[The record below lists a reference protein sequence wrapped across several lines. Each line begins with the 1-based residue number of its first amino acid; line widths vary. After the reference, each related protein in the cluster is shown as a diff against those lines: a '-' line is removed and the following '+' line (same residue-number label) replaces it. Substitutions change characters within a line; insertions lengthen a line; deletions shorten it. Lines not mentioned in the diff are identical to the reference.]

1 MAVYQYRV
9 RDGSGKILTSQMEA
23 DSVAQVREA
32 LRSRKLTILDIK
44 EPATGLNA
52 DIKIP
57 GLDNR
62 PPDLKTV
69 ALFSRQMATLINAGV
84 PLVQALF
91 IMQKQI
97 EHKSFQEM
105 VRKVRVDVEG
115 GLPMSEA
122 MAKHPKAFNRL
133 YLNLVRAGETSG
145 TLELIL
151 DRIAEFQEK
160 DLALRGKVKK
170 ALTYP
175 TIVLVFA
182 LLITWGLIRYVV
194 PTFGDILT
202 SMNTELPIITRML
215 MSMSAFLQSYTWV
228 LVLIAVILFV
238 AYRWYYSTPQGRRV
252 IDQIKLKLPLLGPLT
267 RKGAIASFSRTLG
280 LLLSSGV
287 NIIESLDITK
297 GTADNAIIEESIE
310 NGKNVV
316 TVGEPLSG
324 SLAASP
330 VFPPMVTSMVAIG
343 EETGALDE
351 MLEKVA
357 DFYDR
362 EVEEAVDS
370 LTAAIEP
377 IMIVALGG
385 IVLFIV
391 LGMFTPMF
399 SIINTLSV

>member
-1 MAVYQYRV
+1 MPAFTYRV
-9 RDGSGKILTSQMEA
+9 RDKSGKMLTSQMEA
-23 DSVAQVREA
+23 ESLSQVREA
-32 LRSRKLTILDIK
+32 LRSRGLTIVDIK
-44 EPATGLNA
+44 EPATGMNA
-52 DIKIP
+52 EIKLP
-57 GLDNR
+57 VNTA
-62 PPDLKTV
+62 PKLKTV

-84 PLVQALF
+84 PLVQALN

-97 EHKSFQEM
+97 EDKSFEDTI
-105 VRKVRVDVEG
+105 RKVRSDVETG
-115 GLPMSEA
+115 SPLSEA

-160 DLALRGKVKK
+160 DLALRGKIKK

-175 TIVLVFA
+175 TIVMIFA
-182 LLITWGLIRYVV
+182 TLITWGLIRFVV
-194 PTFGDILT
+194 PTFAEILT
-202 SMNTELPIITRML
+202 SMNSPLPIITRML
-215 MSMSAFLQSYTWV
+215 MMLSDFMQNYTWL
-228 LVLIAVILFV
+228 LVVIGVGVYL
-238 AYRWYYSTPQGRRV
+238 AYNAYYKTKDGRRV
-252 IDQIKLKLPLLGPLT
+252 IDQIKLKLPLMGPLAK
-267 RKGAIASFSRTLG
+267 KGAIASFSRTLG
-280 LLLSSGV
+280 LLLTSGV

-297 GTADNAIIEESIE
+297 GTADNVIIEEAID
-310 NGKNVV
+310 NGRNVV
-316 TVGEPLSG
+316 MVGEPLSG

-330 VFPPMVTSMVAIG
+330 IFPPMVVSMVSIG
-343 EETGALDE
+343 EETGAMDE
-351 MLEKVA
+351 MLAKVA

-377 IMIVALGG
+377 IMIVLLGG

-391 LGMFTPMF
+391 LGMFLPMF